1 MPTPILVVDDSPMA
15 RKMLIKA
22 LPPSWDIEVTQAGNG
37 KEAMEAYR
45 AGKADIMFLD
55 LTMPEM
61 DGYQVL
67 EALQKEDLN
76 SFVIVV
82 TADIQP
88 LAQERVL
95 KLGAIAF
102 VKKPV
107 TAEVMDS
114 VLKQYGVLL

>member
-22 LPPSWDIEVTQAGNG
+22 LPPSWDIEITQASNG

-45 AGKADIMFLD
+45 AGKADVMFLD

-88 LAQERVL
+88 VAQERVL
-95 KLGAIAF
+95 KMGAIAF